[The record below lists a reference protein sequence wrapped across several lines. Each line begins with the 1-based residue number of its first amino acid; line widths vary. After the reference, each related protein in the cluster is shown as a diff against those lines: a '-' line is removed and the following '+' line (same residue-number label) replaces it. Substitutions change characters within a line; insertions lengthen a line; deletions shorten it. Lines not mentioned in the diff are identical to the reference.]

1 MDTIGSFDKM
11 ELIVLYNPEDSKKD
25 KTECVIKKF
34 VRLPKQQ
41 ILQLR
46 WVVIP
51 SLEASD
57 SVTVTL
63 IPPRISSKIRGFLS

>member
-41 ILQLR
+41 ILQLYCQC
-46 WVVIP
+46 
-51 SLEASD
+51 
-57 SVTVTL
+57 
-63 IPPRISSKIRGFLS
+63 